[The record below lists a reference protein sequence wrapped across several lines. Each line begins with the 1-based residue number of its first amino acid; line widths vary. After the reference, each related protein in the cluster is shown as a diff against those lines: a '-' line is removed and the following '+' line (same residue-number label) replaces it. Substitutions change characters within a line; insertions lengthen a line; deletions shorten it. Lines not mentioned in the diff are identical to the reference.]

1 MVVDIHTHLAPPDG
15 PGVPALKD
23 VDAFLE
29 RKAQDGVDVAVVVH
43 GIVNLPFLGP
53 VIDRVKWWN
62 EFALGV
68 RAEHPGR
75 VEVMVGV
82 DPFEG
87 GEMLEEARR
96 AVQAGSRGFTIASSV
111 EGRRLDAP
119 EAEDFWSLAEELGV
133 PVLIHPPVGPGE
145 AGDPRVA
152 EFGVRASDV
161 GLSLAAA
168 IFAGVLDRHQDLRL
182 IAAAGGGGIAALM
195 GRL

>member
-1 MVVDIHTHLAPPDG
+1 MIVDVHTHLAPPDG

-29 RKAQDGVDVAVVVH
+29 RKAQDGIDTAVVVH

-53 VIDRVKWWN
+53 ALDRVKWWN
-62 EFALGV
+62 EYVFGV
-68 RAEHPGR
+68 VADHPGR
-75 VEVMVGV
+75 LAVMVGV

-96 AVQAGSRGFTIASSV
+96 AAQAGSRGFTIASSV
-111 EGRRLDAP
+111 EGKRLDAP
-119 EAEDFWSLAEELGV
+119 EAEDFWSLASELGM

-145 AGDPRVA
+145 PGDPRVA
-152 EFGVRASDV
+152 EFGARAVDV

-168 IFAGVLDRHQDLRL
+168 IF
-182 IAAAGGGGIAALM
+182 
-195 GRL
+195 